1 MRFFLGAGRVGGGGG
16 GDVNACNRHMCVSK
30 APARVLKILVKF

>member
-1 MRFFLGAGRVGGGGG
+1 MRFFLGAGRVGGG